1 MDLMGHKFQIFI
13 LLGDEKKDFINEK
26 EKEIIAYH
34 ESGHALISSLLD
46 TVPSPSKVS
55 IIPRT
60 KGMLGFSQSIP
71 DYDKKLYNRE
81 ELVSQMM
88 VLMGGRAAEEL
99 VFNTVTNGA
108 SDDID
113 RINKIAREIIM
124 KFGMGNSIGLR
135 SISSD
140 NSNNFWKLESES
152 LIELAD
158 SEINDLI
165 DSTYKITYEM
175 LKDNYNK
182 LVQIKNILYEK
193 ETIYKIDIENILI
206 KKF

>member
-1 MDLMGHKFQIFI
+1 MMG
-13 LLGDEKKDFINEK
+13 
-26 EKEIIAYH
+26 
-34 ESGHALISSLLD
+34 
-46 TVPSPSKVS
+46 
-55 IIPRT
+55 
-60 KGMLGFSQSIP
+60 
-71 DYDKKLYNRE
+71 
-81 ELVSQMM
+81 
-88 VLMGGRAAEEL
+88 LMGGRAAEEL

>member
-1 MDLMGHKFQIFI
+1 
-13 LLGDEKKDFINEK
+13 
-26 EKEIIAYH
+26 
-34 ESGHALISSLLD
+34 
-46 TVPSPSKVS
+46 
-55 IIPRT
+55 
-60 KGMLGFSQSIP
+60 
-71 DYDKKLYNRE
+71 
-81 ELVSQMM
+81 
-88 VLMGGRAAEEL
+88 
-99 VFNTVTNGA
+99 
-108 SDDID
+108 
-113 RINKIAREIIM
+113 
-124 KFGMGNSIGLR
+124 MGNSIGLR